1 MGAGLLNTPLSTQ
14 LSECCWNTQGAAE
27 IVLARCVAVLG
38 EGALE
43 QPMSAETR
51 CALEAGIT
59 GMAASGL
66 RTICLAQRRFAG
78 VRSDYKPGFFDEP
91 PEDELTLCCI
101 IGIKVLCSHATKL
114 FVVLHACL

>member
-1 MGAGLLNTPLSTQ
+1 M
-14 LSECCWNTQGAAE
+14 
-27 IVLARCVAVLG
+27 LAHCVAVLG
-38 EGALE
+38 EGAVE

-78 VRSDYKPGFFDEP
+78 VRGDYKPGFFDKP
-91 PEDELTLCCI
+91 LEDELTLCCI
-101 IGIKVLCSHATKL
+101 IGIKVLGTHVTKL
-114 FVVLHACL
+114 LVVLHPASDV